1 MQQRALQLLEP
12 FEAVSIHPARC
23 PSLGPARPSKRPS
36 LVVTW
41 PLCASASGRCHQR
54 LGGTSGNPPAT
65 AGTIGAPCIVR
76 AYVGPNL
83 RTGPFCKLRL
93 PVCIL
98 VVLNVQFI
106 DSARDL
112 SNLQTGFQFAN
123 CVIPVC
129 RLKKKV
135 RFTGVCLQMR
145 NELCGDPDRQHGG
158 ERRAQGRIFT
168 ETLQKKVG
176 DEDVERSQF
185 LTERKYEEVRK
196 G

>member
-1 MQQRALQLLEP
+1 M
-12 FEAVSIHPARC
+12 
-23 PSLGPARPSKRPS
+23 
-36 LVVTW
+36 
-41 PLCASASGRCHQR
+41 
-54 LGGTSGNPPAT
+54 GGYHDYAQG
-65 AGTIGAPCIVR
+65 C

-129 RLKKKV
+129 RLKKKFV
-135 RFTGVCLQMR
+135 SRVSVCR
-145 NELCGDPDRQHGG
+145 NERFAATDSMAANDEHR
-158 ERRAQGRIFT
+158 RIFT